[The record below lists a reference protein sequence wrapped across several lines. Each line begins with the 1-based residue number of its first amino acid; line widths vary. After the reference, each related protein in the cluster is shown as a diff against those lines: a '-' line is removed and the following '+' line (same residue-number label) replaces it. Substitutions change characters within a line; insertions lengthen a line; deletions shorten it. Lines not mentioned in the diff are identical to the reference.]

1 MDPVNGSPDVL
12 EDGLVGHVELPAP
25 HPLVLPVTR
34 NRNSFL
40 SNQTLID
47 NSKGETDQGVST
59 TFFVLKT
66 GVLETSFLYVC
77 LYDISIFK
85 FTEIY
90 LVCNLKSFGVK
101 VPVT

>member
-1 MDPVNGSPDVL
+1 MKPVTYVEMDPVNGSPDVL

-47 NSKGETDQGVST
+47 NSKGETGSRCIYN
-59 TFFVLKT
+59 FFVLKT

-85 FTEIY
+85 FTEI
-90 LVCNLKSFGVK
+90 
-101 VPVT
+101 